1 MQLVYKQRL
10 IDRLHRRRE
19 VAWIPINTM
28 RRLVTSLLKG
38 MAIDIEDKECARAKC
53 NAPLDA
59 IGLLTRV
66 NGCKLECGLYYK
78 PGVTQVRG
86 LCLTSAV
93 DCVVRFLF
101 IFGFSFLIVGV
112 SRHVWPEHSVLPN
125 LSRFTQPPSAWLAG
139 KVALYITDKLGMSG
153 HYYNKK
159 TKAKSNKETNYTIY
173 GTGLSQVGN

>member
-1 MQLVYKQRL
+1 MQSKQ
-10 IDRLHRRRE
+10 
-19 VAWIPINTM
+19 
-28 RRLVTSLLKG
+28 
-38 MAIDIEDKECARAKC
+38 AR
-53 NAPLDA
+53 D
-59 IGLLTRV
+59 
-66 NGCKLECGLYYK
+66 
-78 PGVTQVRG
+78 VTQ
-86 LCLTSAV
+86 LSAV

-112 SRHVWPEHSVLPN
+112 SRHVSAEHSVLPN

-173 GTGLSQVGN
+173 GTEDYIFM